1 MRRAQP
7 LIGLSLAAALL
18 VSACATPSGPGG
30 PGAYPPPPPPPPG
43 TGGPVLADWTA
54 AITPADR
61 TRLARLERAWTQS
74 LTEARQFEGSGDL
87 ASIGNLI
94 DPRAGRPDAAPPPG
108 NYRCR
113 TVKLGNQGG
122 SGLGYVVYDW
132 FRCRVERTPN
142 GLKFLKLT
150 GSQRQTGLLF
160 PDGAERMIFLGG
172 LSLADEPPA
181 SSYGQNPERDLV
193 GVVERIGDGR
203 WRLALPYPQYES
215 TLDLIEFVR
224 D

>member
-1 MRRAQP
+1 MRR
-7 LIGLSLAAALL
+7 ILSLTAVAAALVVL
-18 VSACATPSGPGG
+18 ACATPGGPGG
-30 PGAYPPPPPPPPG
+30 SGGHPPPPPPPPG
-43 TGGPVLADWTA
+43 PGGPVLADWSA

-61 TRLARLERAWTQS
+61 TRLARLDRAWTQS

-87 ASIGNLI
+87 ASVGNLI
-94 DPRAGRPDAAPPPG
+94 DPRAGRADAAPPPG
-108 NYRCR
+108 DYRCR

-160 PDGAERMIFLGG
+160 PDSERRMIFLGG
-172 LSLADEPPA
+172 LSLGDEPPA
-181 SSYGQNPERDLV
+181 NSYGQNAERDLV